1 MLPEAAGDVIRRVG
15 RGASIDAS
23 VVPWRIAGP
32 ALMSLLDRLRPLAR
46 ALGHPSYRHYA
57 IGNGVSVVGTW
68 IQRIAAGWYA
78 WELTESGAWIG
89 ALAFMELF
97 PSTVFGPIGGAL
109 VDRRDRLAMVKVTQG
124 LSMLTSGLMT
134 VAAFTGTLSIWLL
147 AVLIFAHGVIQ
158 AFAQPARL
166 SLISHLVPRQDLPV
180 AVALN
185 SITFNTARFVGPT
198 IAGFIIVAGGSAWA
212 FLVNALTYAVLQVA
226 LAMIRPM
233 SPTAPAP
240 RAEARTGLMGEV
252 AEGWRYAMSHPGI
265 GPLLWLM
272 IVASVL
278 TRPVV
283 ELLPGFAG
291 DVFKGG
297 AHDLA
302 HLSAAIGV
310 GAIVGGLFLAQ
321 RERLGGLTVI
331 NFRSGVA
338 VALLVLAF
346 AATDD
351 LYLGIAVIGLGGGA
365 MVFNGTAGQTL
376 VQAAVA
382 APMRGRVLGIYG
394 IIFRGGPALGAVIM
408 GALSE
413 WWGLRWPVAGG
424 ALLALAYYAWFWR
437 RLPEMTRALEG
448 G

>member
-1 MLPEAAGDVIRRVG
+1 M
-15 RGASIDAS
+15 
-23 VVPWRIAGP
+23 
-32 ALMSLLDRLRPLAR
+32 
-46 ALGHPSYRHYA
+46 
-57 IGNGVSVVGTW
+57 
-68 IQRIAAGWYA
+68 QRIAAGWYA

-109 VDRRDRLAMVKVTQG
+109 VDRTDRLKMVQLTQG
-124 LSMLTSGLMT
+124 LSMLTAGLMAL
-134 VAAFTGTLSIWLL
+134 AAFTGTLSIWLL
-147 AVLIFAHGVIQ
+147 AVLICAHGVIQ

-166 SLISHLVPRQDLPV
+166 SLISHLVPRQDLPI

-198 IAGFIIVAGGSAWA
+198 IAGFVIVAGGASWA
-212 FLVNALTYAVLQVA
+212 FFANAVSYAVLQVM
-226 LAMIRPM
+226 LTLIHPVT
-233 SPTAPAP
+233 STAPAP
-240 RAEARTGLMGEV
+240 REDKRTSLVAEV

-265 GPLLWLM
+265 GPLLILM

-291 DVFKGG
+291 DVFQSG
-297 AHDLA
+297 AQGLA
-302 HLSAAIGV
+302 RLSAAIGI
-310 GAIVGGLFLAQ
+310 GAILGGLFLAQ
-321 RERLGGLTVI
+321 RERLGGLTRI
-331 NFRSGVA
+331 NYGSGIA
-338 VALLVLAF
+338 VAALVLLF
-346 AATDD
+346 TATDD
-351 LYLGIAVIGLGGGA
+351 LYLGIAIIGLGGGA

-382 APMRGRVLGIYG
+382 GPMRGRVLGIYG
-394 IIFRGGPALGAVIM
+394 IIFRGGPALGALIM
-408 GALSE
+408 GVLSE

-424 ALLALAYYAWFWR
+424 AFLALLYYAWFWR

>member
-1 MLPEAAGDVIRRVG
+1 MADCRPIG
-15 RGASIDAS
+15 
-23 VVPWRIAGP
+23 
-32 ALMSLLDRLRPLAR
+32 MSLLDRLRPLAR
-46 ALGHPSYRHYA
+46 ALGHPSYRNYA
-57 IGNGVSVVGTW
+57 IGNGISVVGTW

-97 PSTVFGPIGGAL
+97 PSTIFGPIGGAL
-109 VDRRDRLAMVKVTQG
+109 VDRRDRLAMVKATQG
-124 LSMLTSGLMT
+124 LSMLTAGLLT
-134 VAAFTGTLSIWLL
+134 LAAFTGTLTIWLL
-147 AVLIFAHGVIQ
+147 AGLICAHGVIQ

-166 SLISHLVPRQDLPV
+166 SLISHLVPPKDLPV

-185 SITFNTARFVGPT
+185 SITFNTARFIGPT
-198 IAGFIIVAGGSAWA
+198 VAGFVIVAGGSSWA

-226 LAMIRPM
+226 LATIRPLT
-233 SPTAPAP
+233 PTAPEPCAD
-240 RAEARTGLMGEV
+240 RATSLFAEV

-291 DVFKGG
+291 EVFASG
-297 AHDLA
+297 AQGLA
-302 HLSAAIGV
+302 RLSAAIGV
-310 GAIVGGLFLAQ
+310 GAIIGGVFLAQ
-321 RERLGGLTVI
+321 RERLGGLTRL
-331 NFRSGVA
+331 NYWSGIA
-338 VALLVLAF
+338 VAALVLLF
-346 AATDD
+346 TATDD
-351 LYLGIAVIGLGGGA
+351 LYVGIAVIGIGGSA

-376 VQAAVA
+376 VQSAVA
-382 APMRGRVLGIYG
+382 SPVRGRVLGIYG
-394 IIFRGGPALGAVIM
+394 IIFRGGPALGALIM
-408 GALSE
+408 GVLSE

-424 ALLALAYYAWFWR
+424 AFLALLYYAWFWR
-437 RLPEMTRALEG
+437 RLPTMARALEG

>member
-1 MLPEAAGDVIRRVG
+1 MPF
-15 RGASIDAS
+15 
-23 VVPWRIAGP
+23 
-32 ALMSLLDRLRPLAR
+32 LDRLRPLAR
-46 ALGHPSYRHYA
+46 ALSHPSYRNYA

-158 AFAQPARL
+158 AFAQPSRL
-166 SLISHLVPRQDLPV
+166 SLISHLVPKQDLPV

-185 SITFNTARFVGPT
+185 SITFNTARFIGPT
-198 IAGFIIVAGGSAWA
+198 IAGLVIVAGGSSWA
-212 FLVNALTYAVLQVA
+212 FLANAATYAVLQVM
-226 LAMIRPM
+226 LAMIHPIT
-233 SPTAPAP
+233 STAPAARDTP
-240 RAEARTGLMGEV
+240 RGSLFAEV
-252 AEGWRYAMSHPGI
+252 VEGARYAFSHPGI
-265 GPLLWLM
+265 GPMLGLM

-291 DVFKGG
+291 EVFQSG
-297 AHDLA
+297 ATGLA
-302 HLSAAIGV
+302 RLSAAMGIGAV
-310 GAIVGGLFLAQ
+310 LGGIFLAQ
-321 RERLGGLTVI
+321 RERLAGLTQL
-331 NFRSGVA
+331 NYWSGLAVA
-338 VALLVLAF
+338 VLVLLF
-346 AATDD
+346 AATDN
-351 LYLGIAVIGLGGGA
+351 LYVGVAIIGIGGGA

-376 VQAAVA
+376 VQASVNSA
-382 APMRGRVLGIYG
+382 MRGRVLGIYG
-394 IIFRGGPALGAVIM
+394 IIFRGGPALGALIM
-408 GALSE
+408 GVLSE
-413 WWGLRWPVAGG
+413 WWGLRWPVACG
-424 ALLALAYYAWFWR
+424 AFLAILYYAWFWR
-437 RLPEMTRALEG
+437 RLPEMTRSLEG